1 MASNSLIDRLHGIKA
16 RFDEIN
22 ILLSLPETVASGQF
36 QKLSKEF
43 SDLTP
48 VVNSFGEYLS
58 IKQQIADNQD
68 VIEGDDP
75 ELMELAREENELLKR
90 ELEEKW
96 QQIRLL
102 LIPKDPQDEKNTIL
116 EIRAGTGGDE
126 AGIFVGDLLRMY
138 TRYAEARG
146 WKITLIST
154 ADGAPGGYKEVIAEV
169 KGDGV
174 FSRLKFERGV
184 HRVQRVPVT
193 ESQGRIHTS
202 TVTVAVLP
210 EVEDVDVHINEK
222 DLRIDIYRSSG
233 PGGQSVNTTDSA
245 VRITHMPSGIVVA
258 MQDEKSQHKNRE
270 KAMQVLRA
278 RLYEFERKKQEEEL
292 RDERR
297 SQVGTGERSEKIRTY
312 NYPQSRITDH
322 RINLT
327 SHNLD
332 AIINGELDE
341 LLNPLMEDLQA
352 RLLEGM

>member
-1 MASNSLIDRLHGIKA
+1 MVSNSLVDRLHGIKA

-22 ILLSLPETVASGQF
+22 ILLSLPETVSSGQF
-36 QKLSKEF
+36 QKLSKEY

-48 VVNSFGEYLS
+48 VVTSFGEYLS
-58 IKQQIADNQD
+58 IRQQIADNAD

-75 ELMELAREENELLKR
+75 ELIELAREENESLKK

-138 TRYAEARG
+138 TRYAESRG
-146 WKITLIST
+146 WKISLIST

-169 KGDGV
+169 KGEGV

-210 EVEDVDVHINEK
+210 EVEEVDVQINEK

-278 RLYEFERKKQEEEL
+278 RLYEFERKKQEDEL

-341 LLNPLMEDLQA
+341 LLNPLLEDLQA